1 MFMLGIVV
9 TILIIV
15 NDNEYEILV
24 IISLLIFQTVI

>member
-9 TILIIV
+9 NILIIV

-24 IISLLIFQTVI
+24 IISLLIFQTTL

>member
-9 TILIIV
+9 NILIIV

-24 IISLLIFQTVI
+24 IISLFIFQTVI